1 MHLRRV
7 LTCWATGIA
16 LVTTAFAANDDIV
29 SFQPTRAEVREING
43 TWKIV
48 DGDLWLL
55 DFGSEKTEADR
66 ALEILRH
73 YGMNQQVFL
82 GSPAR
87 VFSYYLVDGHAP
99 TGALDGEDAVAFDP
113 DKLEVKALDGRWKIA
128 AGDTWLLDFAAS
140 EATARAA
147 LDAIQA
153 HGFDHLCYVGRPDAS
168 MTYLRASGTAAAAP
182 PQAGEAVVTIRVVEG
197 TATPAARPT
206 VTLRR
211 TDVST
216 PVAVTLN
223 ENPAR
228 FTVPAGTYEASAHV
242 GASPETLPVTLPLSA
257 GESKDLTINT
267 ATGTLEVA
275 LLSGGKTLTRCP
287 NLNLFANGKLI
298 SASSEIP
305 AKFRL
310 PAGTFTGRLEFAP
323 GQVFEIPNL
332 TVTPGETARKSIE
345 VPCANLTVKVQ
356 SRTPHPYVEVRQA
369 GKLVTAQAANPAVF
383 QLLAGAYTV
392 GVRDD
397 GTLRGETAV
406 TLEAGRPAETTVRA
420 D

>member
-1 MHLRRV
+1 
-7 LTCWATGIA
+7 
-16 LVTTAFAANDDIV
+16 
-29 SFQPTRAEVREING
+29 
-43 TWKIV
+43 
-48 DGDLWLL
+48 
-55 DFGSEKTEADR
+55 
-66 ALEILRH
+66 
-73 YGMNQQVFL
+73 
-82 GSPAR
+82 
-87 VFSYYLVDGHAP
+87 
-99 TGALDGEDAVAFDP
+99 
-113 DKLEVKALDGRWKIA
+113 
-128 AGDTWLLDFAAS
+128 
-140 EATARAA
+140 
-147 LDAIQA
+147 
-153 HGFDHLCYVGRPDAS
+153 

-182 PQAGEAVVTIRVVEG
+182 PQAGEAVLTIRVVEG

-242 GASPETLPVTLPLSA
+242 GASPETLPVPLALSA

-323 GQVFEIPNL
+323 SQVFEIPNL

-345 VPCANLTVKVQ
+345 VPCTNLTVKVQ
-356 SRTPHPYVEVRQA
+356 SRTPHPYVEVATTSPADTRDDLLDDA
-369 GKLVTAQAANPAVF
+369 ESCRATPAVVVRSIIE
-383 QLLAGAYTV
+383 LGAEKLTQQV
-392 GVRDD
+392 V
-397 GTLRGETAV
+397 
-406 TLEAGRPAETTVRA
+406 VRA
-420 D
+420 VQFDAVESRRVAPHRGRDERLDDLMHLGRRQSTRPGFRVVSGSDGSHADQLGRHLQKCLCQMCQRGSR